1 VLRSEV
7 HRICDSCYHR
17 AVLKNDGSI
26 LYRVDNLP
34 YQRQRY
40 PHGCFVY
47 GACVVRKEHVHAGAP
62 EAQEQERQE

>member
-1 VLRSEV
+1 MKYIEYAMAA
-7 HRICDSCYHR
+7 IIG
-17 AVLKNDGSI
+17 AVLKNAGSI

-47 GACVVRKEHVHAGAP
+47 GACVVRKEHVHAGTP
-62 EAQEQERQE
+62 EA